1 MLPVLLLSFRQID
14 YAVALQVSS
23 RHFGVLEH
31 ILFSDVGNVF
41 CRLVVANIMFGLYP
55 PLEILLLYRK
65 LLFGGQTLLTI
76 NLD

>member
-55 PLEILLLYRK
+55 PLIIFITLQEIVAWRANVAHGLA
-65 LLFGGQTLLTI
+65 
-76 NLD
+76 